1 MMEGT
6 RQRLHAYYFFNFLA
20 ISCISLGL
28 SSARTLSTMLASAS
42 LSTEVVSA
50 ASSELLVGPSAGADV
65 ALTGSTALAASATDS
80 AIALALCGVI
90 TESRI
95 CCQFCHAAAASE
107 REAPVSSSVA

>member
-42 LSTEVVSA
+42 LSTEVAV
-50 ASSELLVGPSAGADV
+50 SELLVGPSAGADV

>member
-42 LSTEVVSA
+42 LSTEVASA
-50 ASSELLVGPSAGADV
+50 VSELLVGPSAGADV
-65 ALTGSTALAASATDS
+65 ALTGSTALAAAATDS
-80 AIALALCGVI
+80 AIALVLCGVI

-95 CCQFCHAAAASE
+95 CCQFCHAAAA
-107 REAPVSSSVA
+107 